1 MGSGALSGKMLLVRT
16 IEIIEFMLI
25 LGQVRLSTGELCTA
39 WVKIGK
45 KTPLQ
50 IIFNNSRS
58 SIKPGSAPDPNFV
71 LQS

>member
-1 MGSGALSGKMLLVRT
+1 
-16 IEIIEFMLI
+16 MLI

-58 SIKPGSAPDPNFV
+58 RNKPGSALDPNVFFFALNEDKHV
-71 LQS
+71 N